1 MISICPT
8 AVLESAAQDRP
19 LPTDARERLV
29 VPAPAR
35 DMVLA
40 EMRTMLEALS
50 GILDGLSRG
59 DRDAASAAA
68 RSAGMAVAVDM
79 DPAVRD
85 LLPVAFVELGTA
97 THRQF
102 DAVAAEIDQGA
113 QTDAILRDLADLTVK
128 CVACHASYRMDE
140 AR

>member
-1 MISICPT
+1 M
-8 AVLESAAQDRP
+8 
-19 LPTDARERLV
+19 

-40 EMRTMLEALS
+40 EMRTMLNALS
-50 GILDGLSRG
+50 GILDGLSR
-59 DRDAASAAA
+59 DDAAAASAAA

-79 DPAVRD
+79 DPAVRQ
-85 LLPVAFVELGTA
+85 LLPAAFVELGTA

-102 DAVAAEIDQGA
+102 DAVAAAIDQGSPI
-113 QTDAILRDLADLTVK
+113 DHVMRDLADLTAK
-128 CVACHASYRMDE
+128 CVACHGSYRIDE